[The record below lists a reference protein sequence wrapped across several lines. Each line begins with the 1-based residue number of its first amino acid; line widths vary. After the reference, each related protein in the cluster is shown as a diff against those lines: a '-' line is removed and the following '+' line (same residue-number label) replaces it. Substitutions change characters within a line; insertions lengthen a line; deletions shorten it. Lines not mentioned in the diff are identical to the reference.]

1 MDEKCDRC
9 GPSATNFFENT
20 VTGPFASLDAIMHIP
35 SSIQVMGQ
43 PGRNNSTVQIYN
55 PRRHTPGDQLSIQ
68 HLKNTQQQ
76 GAKALKILTEIAEE
90 KPETGD
96 RDKVA
101 QKHIQQINPN
111 FRKWVSDEGKMSL
124 RTILP
129 DDHQLF
135 QKINAN
141 QELEQKRLEINRMGF
156 AAEIQE
162 LWELANSQKKYSN
175 ETKNWLMHK
184 SPFTTPN
191 SLTEKFETPLVSL
204 MGGIYT
210 KNIIRHL
217 DYPIERKE
225 VICNNCGTIVRTYM
239 DFEKTIKEIE
249 NIFELVQTMYDCLT
263 RYDSAMI
270 NWERDDKAKKDK
282 AKKIRMENKMQANIE
297 ALEAERKAMEEKL
310 RKLKGE

>member
-55 PRRHTPGDQLSIQ
+55 PSLL

>member
-1 MDEKCDRC
+1 M
-9 GPSATNFFENT
+9 
-20 VTGPFASLDAIMHIP
+20 SL
-35 SSIQVMGQ
+35 
-43 PGRNNSTVQIYN
+43 
-55 PRRHTPGDQLSIQ
+55 
-68 HLKNTQQQ
+68 
-76 GAKALKILTEIAEE
+76 
-90 KPETGD
+90 
-96 RDKVA
+96 
-101 QKHIQQINPN
+101 N
-111 FRKWVSDEGKMSL
+111 FRYS
-124 RTILP
+124 
-129 DDHQLF
+129 
-135 QKINAN
+135 N